1 MKNIFIYSIL
11 ISTIFAYNAGY
22 SGLYFS
28 EGLSV
33 SGNYSNQEEDGERS
47 NAISLGLSYLKIQ
60 EPSEERPTLSGIYEI
75 SGFYNHIES
84 DDGLNMEMLSG
95 GLNYYM
101 PNNLKF
107 GFHYETLYDF
117 SGEELDNFNAM
128 GFDVEMTASSK
139 IISIGY
145 YDDKASPFLVFI
157 ELMNLDSNLSM
168 DITSNGQQVL
178 GVEDNANTSLLRFGA
193 GHKID
198 NLAIQAM
205 ITMNED
211 KFDEARYTLGVIY
224 GL

>member
-1 MKNIFIYSIL
+1 MKNIFIYLLL
-11 ISTIFAYNAGY
+11 ISTIFAYNTGY
-22 SGLYFS
+22 SGMYFS
-28 EGLSV
+28 KGLSA
-33 SGNYSNQEEDGERS
+33 SGNYSNQEEDGESS
-47 NAISLGLSYLKIQ
+47 NAISLGLSYLAIQ
-60 EPSEERPTLSGIYEI
+60 EPSDERPTLSGIYEI
-75 SGFYNHIES
+75 SGFYNHIET

-128 GFDVEMTASSK
+128 GFDVEMTASSN
-139 IISIGY
+139 IVSIGY
-145 YDDKASPFLVFI
+145 YDDKALPFLVFI
-157 ELMNLDSNLSM
+157 ELMKLDSNLSM

-178 GVEDNANTSLLRFGA
+178 GMEDNANTSLLRFGA

-205 ITMNED
+205 VTMNED
-211 KFDEARYTLGVIY
+211 KEARYTLGVIY

>member
-1 MKNIFIYSIL
+1 MKNIFIYSVL
-11 ISTIFAYNAGY
+11 ISTIFAYNTGY
-22 SGLYFS
+22 SGMYFP

-33 SGNYSNQEEDGERS
+33 SGNYSNQEEDGESS
-47 NAISLGLSYLKIQ
+47 NAISLGLSYLAIQ
-60 EPSEERPTLSGIYEI
+60 LPSDERPTLSGIYEI
-75 SGFYNHIES
+75 SGFYNHIET

-117 SGEELDNFNAM
+117 SGDELDNLNAM
-128 GFDVEMTASSK
+128 GFDVEMTASSN
-139 IISIGY
+139 IVSIGY
-145 YDDKASPFLVFI
+145 YDDKALPFLVFV
-157 ELMNLDSNLSM
+157 ELMNLDAKVSS
-168 DITSNGQQVL
+168 DITFNGQQIS
-178 GVEDNANTSLLRFGA
+178 GMEDNANTSLLRFGA

-205 ITMNED
+205 VTMNED
-211 KFDEARYTLGVIY
+211 KEARYTLGIIY